1 MSFSIVQYFGEQ
13 SNKCGYCAGINC
25 SRSHGKNISNMGE
38 KKMQCI
44 PLHSFYFYLYAR
56 MRHLGMHAYRLSC
69 EDYQELIDRGW
80 RRCGNYCYKPQNDIS
95 CCPCYTIKCDA
106 QEFKLSKSHKRILRR
121 MNKFLRDGKREPDEQ
136 QQHKQTGQSINGDD
150 DDVGN
155 GGNET
160 EPQPQLPAQ
169 KPLVIDVEQVESLVV
184 QAQEEQAKI
193 TENLQIQDAKAENG
207 DQCDSSPASKKC
219 KREP

>member
-1 MSFSIVQYFGEQ
+1 
-13 SNKCGYCAGINC
+13 
-25 SRSHGKNISNMGE
+25 
-38 KKMQCI
+38 
-44 PLHSFYFYLYAR
+44 
-56 MRHLGMHAYRLSC
+56 MRHSGMHAYRLSC

-121 MNKFLRDGKREPDEQ
+121 MNKFLRDGKRELDEQ

-155 GGNET
+155 AGNET

-184 QAQEEQAKI
+184 KAQEEQAKI
-193 TENLQIQDAKAENG
+193 TENLQIQDTKAENG
-207 DQCDSSPASKKC
+207 EQCDSSPASKKC
-219 KREP
+219 EHEP